1 MKDFRNNWVREQRTL
16 CHNTDRVDQHE
27 TKQTVRSAW
36 FSVKR
41 DNWRRKRCVFLTRA
55 CGALRV
61 KKSAVL
67 RAPSSFDILP
77 WSLIIWIY
85 QYYYSSIIIIII
97 IICTSHFFFFFNC
110 EELIEHQPSNFEG
123 SVLVI
128 SKDREELFPQVQLS
142 NKIFIIKLAFKTSRK
157 QTNPRGCLNNCGIT
171 HLNFQRNHS
180 QQGWKSE
187 TPATTYDEIY
197 TGYGE
202 ITPWYWSTFVK
213 ISLLDTLS

>member
-1 MKDFRNNWVREQRTL
+1 M
-16 CHNTDRVDQHE
+16 RVFNACVWSVASE
-27 TKQTVRSAW
+27 KERS
-36 FSVKR
+36 
-41 DNWRRKRCVFLTRA
+41 LTRSQQLWYPTMVFN
-55 CGALRV
+55 CC
-61 KKSAVL
+61 
-67 RAPSSFDILP
+67 
-77 WSLIIWIY
+77 IY